1 MKARAV
7 RFSEIAA
14 HPRMSLSPKDYLE
27 GCQGYRSGNPVDGYD
42 FDCGYEFAG
51 DVSCEVCIIGPYPDE
66 NSLDP
71 RVRRDDDE

>member
-51 DVSCEVCIIGPYPDE
+51 DVSCEDCIFGPYPDE

-71 RVRRDDDE
+71 RVRRDDE

>member
-27 GCQGYRSGNPVDGYD
+27 GCQGYRSGNPQMGMILTW
-42 FDCGYEFAG
+42 YEFAG
-51 DVSCEVCIIGPYPDE
+51 DV
-66 NSLDP
+66 
-71 RVRRDDDE
+71 RVRIAFLAVSR